1 MRRLSYLL
9 AFLLV
14 AAVQAAPTLKLTL
27 DRSRIYLG
35 ESVIANVSLEGSRD
49 GRAVPEFANARAEEI
64 EYLGS
69 RDNSQHS
76 VVIINGKV
84 TRNDFEGRVF
94 VFRITPA
101 AAGTFQT
108 GSVSVKT
115 PSGPVSAPGARIEVT
130 GVEKRDDI
138 SASVTCGEATVMVDG
153 AFTIT
158 LAVQIAALPAPNAA
172 IEPIMPGQPLHI
184 DAAYLNGAEVKGLKA
199 PDISAVLNGLVS
211 RRVGRE
217 PAFTLNEFQQRGM
230 SLGLFDFDSDPFA
243 ARPVQFRIPA
253 KKIKRDGADFWE
265 YAVSLDYTPTAEGDY
280 TFGPVTVKGSIIKG
294 ARGDGSAIMDD
305 VFVVGPAVTVRVV
318 PPPEEG
324 RPDHF
329 IGSVGK
335 SMRATA
341 ALDTSR
347 CKVGDPLTL
356 TLDLAGEISV
366 SNLRPPLLSLQP
378 GYSGDFRIYDDNI
391 ESENIEGGKRFKYR
405 VRPLRAGTLEFPS
418 ILVAYFD
425 TAKGSYVTVATDPM
439 PLQVEETTRIA
450 ATSASPDGP
459 EDDGGAIGAPRVP
472 DGIMSASADKAPRC
486 LAHGPGALAL
496 LLAGTPTL
504 WLLVVLLR
512 AFARGLR
519 RHHERGTLG
528 RRANANI
535 HAFRKA
541 RSLAARDPSGAAAA
555 ATGAARVALAAKLGM
570 ETVSLTV
577 PEMRDVLSRR
587 GVADET
593 IDALCSAFED
603 LERLS
608 YAPSADGGQSA
619 RDTIDRLGAALQ
631 GVFSALR
638 VVVAAALF
646 LCALPRCAEG
656 AGRSPDP
663 FEWERAGQSVAA
675 AANATDFLAAAGMYY
690 AMVTNGASSGPL
702 LYNLGTALLA
712 AGQKA
717 AAAESLVAA
726 ERRLGMTDEVT
737 DNLRLALAD
746 NGAAG
751 HLPVSRVF
759 LFWHYGP
766 SFATRID
773 LAVLGWAAFWA
784 ALAVSTLVGKGRRM
798 RFARAAARVVAGG
811 SLLLFA
817 AYGASVAVTAMQ
829 GRHIDLPRVAGA
841 LVAPRPGAAA
851 AGEEVAP

>member
-1 MRRLSYLL
+1 
-9 AFLLV
+9 
-14 AAVQAAPTLKLTL
+14 
-27 DRSRIYLG
+27 
-35 ESVIANVSLEGSRD
+35 
-49 GRAVPEFANARAEEI
+49 
-64 EYLGS
+64 
-69 RDNSQHS
+69 
-76 VVIINGKV
+76 
-84 TRNDFEGRVF
+84 
-94 VFRITPA
+94 
-101 AAGTFQT
+101 
-108 GSVSVKT
+108 
-115 PSGPVSAPGARIEVT
+115 
-130 GVEKRDDI
+130 
-138 SASVTCGEATVMVDG
+138 
-153 AFTIT
+153 
-158 LAVQIAALPAPNAA
+158 
-172 IEPIMPGQPLHI
+172 
-184 DAAYLNGAEVKGLKA
+184 
-199 PDISAVLNGLVS
+199 
-211 RRVGRE
+211 
-217 PAFTLNEFQQRGM
+217 
-230 SLGLFDFDSDPFA
+230 
-243 ARPVQFRIPA
+243 
-253 KKIKRDGADFWE
+253 
-265 YAVSLDYTPTAEGDY
+265 
-280 TFGPVTVKGSIIKG
+280 
-294 ARGDGSAIMDD
+294 
-305 VFVVGPAVTVRVV
+305 
-318 PPPEEG
+318 
-324 RPDHF
+324 
-329 IGSVGK
+329 
-335 SMRATA
+335 
-341 ALDTSR
+341 
-347 CKVGDPLTL
+347 
-356 TLDLAGEISV
+356 
-366 SNLRPPLLSLQP
+366 
-378 GYSGDFRIYDDNI
+378 
-391 ESENIEGGKRFKYR
+391 
-405 VRPLRAGTLEFPS
+405 
-418 ILVAYFD
+418 
-425 TAKGSYVTVATDPM
+425 
-439 PLQVEETTRIA
+439 
-450 ATSASPDGP
+450 
-459 EDDGGAIGAPRVP
+459 
-472 DGIMSASADKAPRC
+472 MSASADKAPRC

-512 AFARGLR
+512 AFARWLR

-798 RFARAAARVVAGG
+798 RFARAAARVVAGV